1 MIDPPEFARRRTVL
15 VGELKRA
22 GYITSPAVEKAFMA
36 VRREDFVT
44 EDNHRHSYIDSPLP
58 ILCGQT
64 ISAPSMIA
72 IMLEEADLKEAM
84 KVLEVGTGSGYNAAL
99 LSEIVGRENVISV
112 ERFPELVEWGK
123 GNLKRAGYEGVK
135 VVLSDGTLG
144 WESEAPYDCI
154 MATAGAPRMPRA
166 WVMQTKVGGKII
178 APIGKSHFTQTLA
191 IATRLQT
198 EDVDIRWGTHC
209 AFVPLIGAEGWK

>member
-1 MIDPPEFARRRTVL
+1 MRDSPDLGRKRAEL
-15 VGELKRA
+15 VEELKRE
-22 GYITSPAVEKAFMA
+22 GYITSPAVEKAFLA
-36 VRREDFVT
+36 VRREEFVT
-44 EDNHRHSYIDSPLP
+44 EDNRRHGYIDSPLP

-72 IMLEEADLKEAM
+72 IMLEEAELKQGM
-84 KVLEVGTGSGYNAAL
+84 KVLEIGTGSGYNAAL
-99 LSEIVGRENVISV
+99 LAEIVGQENVVSV

-135 VVLSDGTLG
+135 VILGDGTLG
-144 WESEAPYDCI
+144 WESDAPYDCI
-154 MATAGAPRMPRA
+154 MATAGAPRIPRA
-166 WVMQTKVGGKII
+166 WVMQTEVGGKII

-198 EDVDIRWGTHC
+198 EDVDIRWGTPC